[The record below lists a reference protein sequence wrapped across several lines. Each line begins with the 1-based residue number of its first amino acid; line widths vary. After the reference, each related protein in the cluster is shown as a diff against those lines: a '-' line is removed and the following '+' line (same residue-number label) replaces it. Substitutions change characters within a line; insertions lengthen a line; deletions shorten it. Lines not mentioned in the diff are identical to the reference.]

1 MKTIA
6 IDAQTGGFVPE
17 PKKLFQF
24 INTFPQDF
32 GRESEI
38 NNPSSS
44 VLSTDHTTQVSH
56 NSTEST
62 SMHRRRRIISEAQLL
77 KQKSVINENDMIE
90 VVQRIKRL
98 AFYKNIQDKEP
109 NVIEDTYC
117 EQWTSSNGMGLDL
130 VDLAN
135 NSKFPV
141 PAQHEFRVRFSI
153 VLLTVWRHS
162 HL

>member
-1 MKTIA
+1 
-6 IDAQTGGFVPE
+6 
-17 PKKLFQF
+17 
-24 INTFPQDF
+24 
-32 GRESEI
+32 
-38 NNPSSS
+38 
-44 VLSTDHTTQVSH
+44 
-56 NSTEST
+56 
-62 SMHRRRRIISEAQLL
+62 MHRRRRIISEAQLL

-153 VLLTVWRHS
+153 VLLTVRRHS